1 MGQKDHDLS
10 EEEREKF
17 QEFQKSEFNSNEK
30 IDLEVVLDFISSAS
44 DSEIVK
50 IKNQIAIKED
60 GFEPEK
66 PEISEEEVE
75 EVFNENTEEVQSE
88 TEVEEKSQN
97 KEDLGKENSQRD
109 EILEVKEET
118 DETKESF
125 EKEELILE
133 DDNSEQIT
141 SDEIELSEEVN
152 SEFDESFKETE
163 NKTEEFEMSEELE
176 IVDDSEDEYQ
186 IEDVEVSN
194 VSSKSIDSDDE
205 PILFSVVH
213 DELME
218 LFNDGKIAL
227 LKEKFDFPSL
237 GERETLAFGIYNADF
252 SQTKEQTH
260 WFVQHLKQFSRLKEC
275 KMLLSEEGEKDLI
288 LEVGDTHAIL
298 LSFKTTNLI
307 NEEFTFNRE
316 WN

>member
-1 MGQKDHDLS
+1 MSFLKTLFTGQRDHDLS

-17 QEFQKSEFNSNEK
+17 QEFQKSEFNSNDK
-30 IDLEVVLDFISSAS
+30 IDLEIVLDFISSAS

-60 GFEPEK
+60 NYEPDS
-66 PEISEEEVE
+66 PEITKEEVEKVFNKEEDKDEIIEESLNETNSEEEDLA
-75 EVFNENTEEVQSE
+75 
-88 TEVEEKSQN
+88 EEK
-97 KEDLGKENSQRD
+97 KELKELD
-109 EILEVKEET
+109 ETLEEEKEET
-118 DETKESF
+118 IEIL
-125 EKEELILE
+125 KEESVLDDEDLE
-133 DDNSEQIT
+133 NIT
-141 SDEIELSEEVN
+141 SDEIELSEKVK
-152 SEFDESFKETE
+152 SEFDED
-163 NKTEEFEMSEELE
+163 LE
-176 IVDDSEDEYQ
+176 IVDDADDEYE

-218 LFNDGKIAL
+218 LFNDGQIVL

-237 GERETLAFGIYNADF
+237 GERDTLAFGIYNTDF

-288 LEVGDTHAIL
+288 LEVGDKHAIL
-298 LSFKTTNLI
+298 LSFKTTNLV
-307 NEEFTFNRE
+307 NEQFTFNRE